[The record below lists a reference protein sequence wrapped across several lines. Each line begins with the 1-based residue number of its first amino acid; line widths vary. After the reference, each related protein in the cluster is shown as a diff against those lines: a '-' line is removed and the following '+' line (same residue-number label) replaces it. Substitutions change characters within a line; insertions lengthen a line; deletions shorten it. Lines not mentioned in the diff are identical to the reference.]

1 MFTCCNNYRLLGQP
15 TWELSGFGM
24 RGLSMVILAFYLI
37 MIITSK
43 LTLEEEKVNK
53 INSLT
58 AIVGLINIPIIKY
71 RLIGGTHFTNQQ
83 VLR

>member
-1 MFTCCNNYRLLGQP
+1 
-15 TWELSGFGM
+15 
-24 RGLSMVILAFYLI
+24 

-58 AIVGLINIPIIKY
+58 AIVIINIPVIKY
-71 RLIGGTHFTNQQ
+71 SVNWWNTLHQPANVR
-83 VLR
+83 